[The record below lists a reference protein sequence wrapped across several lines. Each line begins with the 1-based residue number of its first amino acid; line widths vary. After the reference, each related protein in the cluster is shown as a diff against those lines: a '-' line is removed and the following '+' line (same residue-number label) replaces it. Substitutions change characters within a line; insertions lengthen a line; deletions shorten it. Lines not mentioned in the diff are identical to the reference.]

1 MKRVNILG
9 TEYRIIESDAKEK
22 PILKDAAG
30 FCDSSV
36 KEIYIDRRI
45 TDKAEDSKANL
56 ESVKRKVLR
65 HEIIHAFFSESGLEE
80 QSDYAVNEELV
91 DWIAIQY
98 PKINDAFR
106 SLGIDT

>member
-1 MKRVNILG
+1 MKRVKILG
-9 TEYRIIESDAKEK
+9 TEYRIIESDANAK

-30 FCDSSV
+30 ICDSSV

-45 TDKAEDSKANL
+45 TGKAEDSKANL

-98 PKINDAFR
+98 PKINAAFR
-106 SLGIDT
+106 SLGIDI